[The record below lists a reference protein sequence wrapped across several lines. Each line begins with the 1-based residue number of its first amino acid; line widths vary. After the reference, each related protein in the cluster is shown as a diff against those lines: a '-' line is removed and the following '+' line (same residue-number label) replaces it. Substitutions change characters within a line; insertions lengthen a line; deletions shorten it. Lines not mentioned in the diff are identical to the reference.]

1 VLKLI
6 QLSERHRVQES
17 VMSAAAEPHPNVAA
31 LALAGRRGL
40 GWSWLPRY
48 VAPEMACLWLIEL
61 VVCALV
67 IYIRIAAADGP
78 MLQIVAATRALGM
91 AGVISAIL
99 VAIGLYNHELFLG
112 PRRLLINTMLAALL
126 AFPMVWL
133 LARSLGVGGSVMG
146 GDSARVL
153 RGVVVWVAVLCCL
166 RLALS
171 WAIRRQYFT
180 LRVAVVGSDD
190 EAGRLV
196 EAVRACSG
204 LVEVVSVLTPEAA
217 MAQSLLPGRGVRGLV
232 VTDTALADIVPALN
246 GQRVG
251 PLWSSAEF
259 WEQRLRRVDIDRVGG
274 WHIVAPRGGGGVV
287 HRAFDI
293 LLSLALLIF
302 TLPVMALTAV
312 IIRLDSPGPILYRQA
327 RVGLGGAE
335 FTVFKFRS
343 MVTNAE
349 ARGPVWASQ
358 RDPRVTRV
366 GSFIRLTRI
375 DELPQ
380 LWNVLSGEMS
390 FIGPRPE
397 RPHFTDQLD
406 HLVPHYRDRL
416 LVKPGLTG
424 WAQVNY
430 PYGASVEDARAKLS
444 YDLYYVKHRTL
455 FLDLMI
461 LFATVR
467 VVLFQHGAR

>member
-1 VLKLI
+1 
-6 QLSERHRVQES
+6 
-17 VMSAAAEPHPNVAA
+17 MSAAAEPHPNVAA
-31 LALAGRRGL
+31 LALTGRRGL
-40 GWSWLPRY
+40 GWVWLPRH

-61 VVCALV
+61 LVCALV
-67 IYIRIAAADGP
+67 IYIRLAVADGP
-78 MLQIVAATRALGM
+78 MMQAAPAIQALGM

-126 AFPMVWL
+126 AFPLVWL
-133 LARSLGVGGSVMG
+133 LARSLGVGGTVMH

-153 RGVVVWVAVLCCL
+153 RGVVAWVAVLFSL

-171 WAIRRQYFT
+171 WAIRRQFFT
-180 LRVAVVGSDD
+180 LRVVVVGSDE

-196 EAVRACSG
+196 EAVRASSG
-204 LVEVVSVLTPEAA
+204 LVEVVSVLTPDAA
-217 MAQSLLPGRGVRGLV
+217 MAQSLRPGRGVRGFV
-232 VTDTALADIVPALN
+232 VTDNALAGIAPALA
-246 GQRVG
+246 GRRVG
-251 PLWSSAEF
+251 PLWSAAEF
-259 WEQRLRRVDIDRVGG
+259 WERRLRRVDIDRAGG

-293 LLSLALLIF
+293 VLSLALLIF

-312 IIRLDSPGPILYRQA
+312 IIRLDSPGPVLYRQA
-327 RVGLGGAE
+327 RVGLGGTE
-335 FTVFKFRS
+335 FTVLKFRS

-349 ARGPVWASQ
+349 LRGPVWASQ

-406 HLVPHYRDRL
+406 QLVPHYRDRL

>member
-1 VLKLI
+1 
-6 QLSERHRVQES
+6 
-17 VMSAAAEPHPNVAA
+17 MSAAAEPHQSVAA
-31 LALAGRRGL
+31 LALTSHRGL

-48 VAPEMACLWLIEL
+48 VAPEMAGLWLIEL
-61 VVCALV
+61 LVCALV
-67 IYIRIAAADGP
+67 IYARIVTPGGP
-78 MLQIVAATRALGM
+78 EMQTVPGLQALAM
-91 AGVISAIL
+91 AGVISFFL
-99 VAIGLYNHELFLG
+99 VAIGLYNHELFRE
-112 PRRLLINTMLAALL
+112 PRKLLISTLLSALL

-133 LARSLGVGGSVMG
+133 LARTLGSVGGAVAGS
-146 GDSARVL
+146 SARVL
-153 RGVVVWVAVLCCL
+153 GGVVVWVAALFCL
-166 RLALS
+166 RLTLS
-171 WAIRRQYFT
+171 WAIRRQLFT
-180 LRVAVVGSDD
+180 LRVVVIGSDD
-190 EAGRLV
+190 QAARLV
-196 EAVRACSG
+196 EAVRAGSG
-204 LVEVVSVLTPEAA
+204 LVEVISVLTPEAA
-217 MAQSLLPGRGVRGLV
+217 LAQSLRLERGAHGFV
-232 VTDTALADIVPALN
+232 VTDAALADIAAKLN
-246 GQRVG
+246 GRRVAR
-251 PLWSSAEF
+251 LWSAAEF
-259 WEQRLRRVDIDRVGG
+259 WERRLRRVDIDRAGA
-274 WHIVAPRGGGGVV
+274 WHIVAPSGGGGIV

-293 LLSLALLIF
+293 VLSLVLLLF
-302 TLPVMALTAV
+302 TLPVMALTALL
-312 IIRLDSPGPILYRQA
+312 IRLDSPGPILYRQS
-327 RVGLGGAE
+327 RVGLGGTE
-335 FTVFKFRS
+335 FTVLKFRS

-366 GSFIRLTRI
+366 GSFIRLARI

-397 RPHFTDQLD
+397 RPHFTDQLEQ
-406 HLVPHYRDRL
+406 LVPHYRDRL